1 MRLEM
6 EGIKGGSRALT
17 LDRLNLLTGPN
28 GSGKTA
34 IPQGL
39 KVFALGYDPAIG
51 KRPMDQAAIM
61 DGEAM
66 IVRLFLEDEA
76 KRAAKRVIRSGEK
89 GHEMEALAS
98 WLPDS
103 AKPGEHASAISGL
116 FGRDADEI
124 AQCLDISQLLKLSPN
139 KRAAALEELLGEGDK
154 DAVSVAKA
162 VIHHALI
169 RLVEIPEAKAPEGN
183 SKLMAMVADGQRVT
197 LRTAGNELVAKV
209 ETHGLGGAM
218 SWARAEKLSED
229 RTLKQK
235 VAAEKALREKLHALA
250 ETQPEEI
257 DRCSRELKEL
267 EAEITAEETKREA
280 RSGRA
285 EKAATAKDDVSRFF
299 RLGLDCNADFAGL
312 QEKFGDVEEKKASL
326 DAIVRSLDA
335 VPSPKP
341 TDLKEIS
348 QVRKA
353 AEAARK
359 AAEAVPNV
367 ELPSVEEEERLVRV
381 SAQELET
388 AEADP
393 WRRVHT
399 KSGAILAGL
408 RSLGDEKGQGIK
420 TMATAAADIH
430 KISQE
435 KMGED
440 PDVLLSRVDKANVDL
455 RWAIK
460 GREANENG
468 RADAEARRK
477 KLTAEAATLDEKA
490 DQMLADTE
498 RASAE
503 AKAMFDETAAQ
514 LRKER
519 DALKSE
525 IEEYDAA
532 AQTIRDTSQEW
543 KEKHEEAQGRLA
555 GLQAGVDKT
564 DVDLDALREKR
575 DALADEKAGL
585 EAAGGKRAAVAEL
598 VEEIAVAKAASE
610 VYTALH
616 EGAKRVRQ
624 AGVTEASSGLTTLMG
639 DMLKA
644 GGRSEKPYIRAL
656 KSKCE
661 IGWRT
666 TEGQEI
672 PIQALSGGEWALFAS
687 ALSAG
692 VIILRGAEIK
702 ILIVEAG
709 EADSDTLY
717 AILRGIE
724 NVAENLTA
732 ALVLTHIPIVFE
744 PEGWTQHE
752 FEREEVAA

>member
-6 EGIKGGSRALT
+6 NGIKGGDRSIR

-39 KVFALGYDPAIG
+39 KIFALGYDPAIG

-66 IVRLFLEDEA
+66 IVRLGFQDEA
-76 KRAAKRVIRSGEK
+76 KRAAKRIIRSGDK
-89 GHEMEALAS
+89 GHEMEAVAS

-139 KRAAALEELLGEGDK
+139 RRAAALEELLGEGDK

-197 LRTAGNELVAKV
+197 LRTAGNELIAKIK
-209 ETHGLGGAM
+209 THGLGGAM

-235 VAAEKALREKLHALA
+235 VAAEKALREKLHSLA

-267 EAEITAEETKREA
+267 EAQITAEETRNESRASREQ
-280 RSGRA
+280 
-285 EKAATAKDDVSRFF
+285 KAATARDDVSRFF
-299 RLGLDCNADFAGL
+299 KLGVECNASFAEL
-312 QEKFGDVEEKKASL
+312 QETFGDVEEKRKSLADIVKSL
-326 DAIVRSLDA
+326 DAI
-335 VPSPKP
+335 PPPKP

-359 AAEAVPNV
+359 AAEAVPDV
-367 ELPSVEEEERLVRV
+367 EIPALDVLASAVKNAEEALD
-381 SAQELET
+381 T
-388 AEADP
+388 ADTDP

-399 KSGAILAGL
+399 LAGTIMSLVRDMPAL
-408 RSLGDEKGQGIK
+408 REQLNSIGVYAQEIHG
-420 TMATAAADIH
+420 TAM
-430 KISQE
+430 E
-435 KMGED
+435 KMGDD
-440 PDVLLSRVDKANVDL
+440 PGPLLLSVDAAKEALAGATEGKA
-455 RWAIK
+455 AAEK
-460 GREANENG
+460 KQE
-468 RADAEARRK
+468 DAEDRRK
-477 KLTAEAATLDEKA
+477 RLTHEAKAHDEKA
-490 DQMLADTE
+490 DRMLADKE
-498 RASAE
+498 QASAE
-503 AKAMFDETAAQ
+503 AKAAFDETAAD
-514 LRKER
+514 LREKR
-519 DALKSE
+519 DALQSE
-525 IEEYDAA
+525 IEEYEAA

-543 KEKHEEAQGRLA
+543 KEKHKEAQGRLA

-666 TEGQEI
+666 PEGHEI

-709 EADSDTLY
+709 EADSDTLM
-717 AILRGIE
+717 AILAGIE
-724 NVAENLTA
+724 NVAEKLTA